1 MQVNLI
7 FMKDYR
13 RLSVIIELLI
23 FSII

>member
-1 MQVNLI
+1 MQVNLN